1 MNVDYRS
8 IGTRVKKYRIRQNL
22 TQAELA
28 KKVGVTAQ
36 HISHIEGSHTK
47 LSLGMLINLAEVLS
61 VAPSALLETI
71 SLRDKL
77 LDKELAEVLKNAS
90 LQEKMVGAALCTA
103 VLKLLTC
110 DQDTFA

>member
-36 HISHIEGSHTK
+36 HISHIECSHTK

-61 VAPSALLETI
+61 VAPSALLDPKSSTDM
-71 SLRDKL
+71 LP
-77 LDKELAEVLKNAS
+77 DKELAEVLKNAS
-90 LQEKMVGAALCTA
+90 LQEKKMGAALCTV
-103 VLKLLTC
+103 VLELLIC

>member
-8 IGTRVKKYRIRQNL
+8 IGTCVKKYRIRQNL

-36 HISHIEGSHTK
+36 HISHIERSHTK

-61 VAPSALLETI
+61 VEPSALLDTK
-71 SLRDKL
+71 SSKDML
-77 LDKELAEVLKNAS
+77 LSKELVEVLKDAS
-90 LQEKMVGAALCTA
+90 LQQKKMGAALCKA
-103 VLKLLTC
+103 MLELLIC
-110 DQDTFA
+110 D